1 MMEKSLSL
9 DIELYQHSSCLL
21 RGKENKLFEKKSD
34 IGIKLIDRSLNRCNC
49 QGIVL
54 IVLDYGNNITFIKKL
69 EYRVLSYNGIV
80 AKNQKIIIN

>member
-34 IGIKLIDRSLNRCNC
+34 IGIKLIDRSLNRGNC
-49 QGIVL
+49 
-54 IVLDYGNNITFIKKL
+54 
-69 EYRVLSYNGIV
+69 
-80 AKNQKIIIN
+80 